1 MVDAL
6 HEAHRVLRPGG
17 ILVDARPDSRRFARV
32 ERVKGGRHH
41 QVGRL
46 GSQRET
52 RGDDTASDRAVA
64 KVVAEGSFR
73 SLRAGVF
80 WRRVAFR
87 DLAALY
93 LYLSDHLR
101 FTRRV
106 TWTPDGRRGRAR
118 FRHDRFTIDRPIRFE
133 VLERR
138 SP

>member
-32 ERVKGGRHH
+32 ERLAYGRHH
-41 QVGRL
+41 LVGRL

-64 KVVAEGSFR
+64 KVVAEGRFR
-73 SLRAGVF
+73 SLRSGVF
-80 WRRVAFR
+80 SRRIAFR
-87 DLAALY
+87 DLAALH

-106 TWTPDGRRGRAR
+106 TWTPGGRRSRAR
-118 FRHDRFTIDRPIRFE
+118 IRQDRFTIDRPIRYE
-133 VLERR
+133 VFERR
-138 SP
+138 